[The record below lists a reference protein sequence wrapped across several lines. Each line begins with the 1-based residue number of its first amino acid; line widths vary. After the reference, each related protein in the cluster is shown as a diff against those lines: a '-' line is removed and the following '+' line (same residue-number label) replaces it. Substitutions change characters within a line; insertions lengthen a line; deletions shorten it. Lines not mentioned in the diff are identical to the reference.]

1 MNKFIL
7 LLLGLFLDCGA
18 MTPENSESDKPSLSI
33 VLPTTIEQSRGATDN
48 PVNVYIP
55 QHYDVTEDLHRESRC
70 CFCAARW
77 LLQPLAVASPLISSV
92 FVGFGEYY
100 VKDNPNAAQI
110 LNGIGLG
117 FGVVGFISSTLLIKV
132 NTKLENIDNYI
143 LSQQHR

>member
-1 MNKFIL
+1 MNQESIERMNELIDIL
-7 LLLGLFLDCGA
+7 NDA
-18 MTPENSESDKPSLSI
+18 NY
-33 VLPTTIEQSRGATDN
+33 N
-48 PVNVYIP
+48 
-55 QHYDVTEDLHRESRC
+55 
-70 CFCAARW
+70 
-77 LLQPLAVASPLISSV
+77 
-92 FVGFGEYY
+92 YY